1 MRFTKLTNA
10 VRGQS
15 VTSANLTVYETG
27 TGASKEKIGIHRLKE
42 DWAPSTVTWAKCP
55 SYQAAYDTITTKKTK
70 GSAHTFNV
78 LSYAKALASGSVSGY
93 GLMLKSADV
102 DNADVDNASLSILWK
117 SGKNTCRRRRR

>member
-1 MRFTKLTNA
+1 M
-10 VRGQS
+10 RGQS
-15 VTSANLTVYETG
+15 VTSAKLTVYETG

-42 DWAPSTVTWAKCP
+42 DWSPSTVTWNKRP

-93 GLMLKSADV
+93 AVSYTHLDV
-102 DNADVDNASLSILWK
+102 YKRQV
-117 SGKNTCRRRRR
+117 